1 MQQLQA
7 LSTKYIDDPFALY
20 KYLTKDKPQNTL
32 LLESSEIGTHR
43 GIQSLLILKAS
54 AKIICQNQSVEIH
67 ILNDYSTFLL
77 DLLSDYFL
85 SKTMQDKAKNFG
97 KILVE
102 KVSKNTLKIYFFDIF
117 NNVKNSAFDE
127 EYKLKNCPTVL
138 DVLRFLQNLSS
149 NVKDYNLPKDNVFL
163 GGVFGF
169 DLIENFEILPSINN
183 NENNENFCPNYVF
196 YLAEVFVKIDH
207 LQQTTTLYSLNLNN
221 DKTNI
226 SNLENVVNKFWDKL
240 NKFDIS
246 NIENIENIENVENI
260 ENNNNANNAENL
272 SSSIIVNSFPNNQT
286 YGENVE
292 KIKHYIRQGD
302 IFQCVLSRQFKID
315 CPNSEIAYEY
325 LRKNNPSPY
334 QFFMYD
340 NDFIIFGASPEISVK
355 YTAENRQVELYP
367 IAGTKPRGRDENG
380 NIDYDLDSRIEFDL
394 RQDEKEL
401 SEHLMLVDLARNDL
415 ARISQNNT
423 RCTQELL
430 KVDKYSHVM
439 HLVSH
444 VTAKLSLDLDCLHA
458 YQACLNMGT
467 LTGAPKIRATE
478 IIRDFEQSRRG
489 SYGGAI
495 GYLKG
500 NGDMDTCI
508 LIRSAFVNINNNIA
522 VVQSGGGIV
531 LDSQPQQEIQE
542 TINKAKSVLLAI
554 AASQNKT
561 LLFK

>member
-1 MQQLQA
+1 
-7 LSTKYIDDPFALY
+7 
-20 KYLTKDKPQNTL
+20 
-32 LLESSEIGTHR
+32 
-43 GIQSLLILKAS
+43 
-54 AKIICQNQSVEIH
+54 
-67 ILNDYSTFLL
+67 
-77 DLLSDYFL
+77 
-85 SKTMQDKAKNFG
+85 
-97 KILVE
+97 
-102 KVSKNTLKIYFFDIF
+102 
-117 NNVKNSAFDE
+117 
-127 EYKLKNCPTVL
+127 
-138 DVLRFLQNLSS
+138 
-149 NVKDYNLPKDNVFL
+149 
-163 GGVFGF
+163 
-169 DLIENFEILPSINN
+169 
-183 NENNENFCPNYVF
+183 
-196 YLAEVFVKIDH
+196 
-207 LQQTTTLYSLNLNN
+207 
-221 DKTNI
+221 
-226 SNLENVVNKFWDKL
+226 
-240 NKFDIS
+240 
-246 NIENIENIENVENI
+246 
-260 ENNNNANNAENL
+260 
-272 SSSIIVNSFPNNQT
+272 
-286 YGENVE
+286 
-292 KIKHYIRQGD
+292 
-302 IFQCVLSRQFKID
+302 
-315 CPNSEIAYEY
+315 
-325 LRKNNPSPY
+325 
-334 QFFMYD
+334 MYD

-561 LLFK
+561 LLFKYIYHMCHEVRHTIVIQSPI